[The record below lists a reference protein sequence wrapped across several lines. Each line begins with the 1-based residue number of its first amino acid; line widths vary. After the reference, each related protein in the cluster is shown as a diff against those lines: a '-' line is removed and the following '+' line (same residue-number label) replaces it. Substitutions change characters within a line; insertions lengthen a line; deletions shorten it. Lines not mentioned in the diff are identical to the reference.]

1 MNKLL
6 SDLGVNEKLTKGPRK
21 QKEFNKVK
29 DNIPKVAHYNYQ
41 ADLLFLPTSERAKL
55 KFKYLLV
62 MDDIAND
69 AFDIEPITN
78 KLSSTVLEATKRI
91 FKRGILKQPKAS
103 IRTDSGT
110 EFKGEFKKY
119 MHDHNILLKNAL
131 PDRHKQ
137 MGNVERLNRDISRI
151 IMGYLDKLD
160 QDNKEVNT
168 QWLKVIPIIRKRL
181 NSIRKKKLPKGDT
194 WKTMDYPA
202 FEPSEEVIKKTK
214 KGEKVV
220 NKLINPMYK
229 KGDMVHHILD
239 RPQNAQEKKQIGGFR
254 MGDHR
259 WSTNKKKIVQVLM
272 YPGTAVHYR
281 YLLDGIKEASYS
293 KHELKK

>member
-1 MNKLL
+1 MDKLL
-6 SDLGVNEKLTKGPRK
+6 KDLGIDEKLTKGPRK
-21 QKEFNKVK
+21 QKAFNKVK

-78 KLSSTVLEATKRI
+78 KTAATVLTATKKI
-91 FKRGILKQPKAS
+91 FKRGILKPPKAS

-110 EFKGEFKKY
+110 EFKGEFKSY
-119 MHDHNILLKNAL
+119 MHDHNILLKTSL

-137 MGNVERLNRDISRI
+137 TANVERLNREISRI

-160 QDNKEVNT
+160 QENQEVNT

-181 NSIRKKKLPKGDT
+181 NSIRKKKLPKGDK
-194 WKTMDYPA
+194 WKTMDYKTFDPT
-202 FEPSEEVIKKTK
+202 ETKVVKKGNKTITTK
-214 KGEKVV
+214 KFIEAEYKV
-220 NKLINPMYK
+220 
-229 KGDMVHHILD
+229 GDMVHHVLD
-239 RPQNAQEKKQIGGFR
+239 RPQNAQGKKVIGGFR
-254 MGDHR
+254 MGGHR
-259 WSTNKKKIVQVLM
+259 WSAAKKKVKQVLL
-272 YPGTAVHYR
+272 YAGLDVPYR
-281 YLLDGIKEASYS
+281 YLLEGITQASFS